1 MSARLA
7 AVFRGHDETPLRQRV
22 RVVAGRVTRAP
33 DEPLPIIAVANREL
47 SRSAFLAAADEILD
61 TDGGAIGCDAVGRG
75 PAAIRVLDHRR
86 AALRAVLFRSLDD
99 SHLRQGVRVPA
110 GGVAVASEETGTPSR
125 PDHGE
130 VPFLAHV
137 AFADVVLLPERRF
150 DLLADR
156 LAVRLQRLEDLA
168 QHLLGFPDDILSGAG
183 TGRNRLH
190 IRLEVGGHLRFRDS
204 LCVILKGLD
213 HRAPTRRRLRVLP
226 FDELPVVELLDD
238 LVPRGLR
245 PEADSFHLL
254 DQGTLA
260 VPRWG
265 FRAVLAEC
273 HRPDTVQRFA
283 SRESRQDRLS
293 DRPIWV
299 IFPPSRILDP
309 VSFCEE
315 NLAAEVDL
323 RFRGLGDRVRCHRG
337 EDAPHDEL
345 VNRPV
350 IVPFHLF
357 SRDTLDRVDRRGGPW
372 PGTTPT
378 RDDPLF
384 RGEYSCLPRKTGNLE
399 VVEDR
404 SEVYGGGI

>member
-75 PAAIRVLDHRR
+75 AAAIHVLDHRR

-99 SHLRQGVRVPA
+99 PHLRQGVRVPA

-168 QHLLGFPDDILSGAG
+168 QHLLGFPDDILPGAG

-190 IRLEVGGHLRFRDS
+190 IRFEVGGHLRFRDS

-245 PEADSFHLL
+245 PEADPFHLL
-254 DQGTLA
+254 DEGTLA
-260 VPRWG
+260 VPRWR

-273 HRPDTVQRFA
+273 HRPDTVQRLA

-293 DRPIWV
+293 DRPIRV
-299 IFPPSRILDP
+299 ILPPSRILDA
-309 VSFCEE
+309 VSFREE
-315 NLAAEVDL
+315 DLAAEVDL
-323 RFRGLGDRVRCHRG
+323 RFRGLGDRVRCDRG
-337 EDAPHDEL
+337 EKAAHDEL

-357 SRDTLDRVDRRGGPW
+357 SRDTLDRVDRRGVRRLGATSAP
-372 PGTTPT
+372 
-378 RDDPLF
+378 RDPPL
-384 RGEYSCLPRKTGNLE
+384 RGVISWLLRRE
-399 VVEDR
+399 VGWWCVLD
-404 SEVYGGGI
+404 G